1 MVVDL
6 RNTLYRL
13 DLAISTHLKKYEEL
27 LFLFIKNNEGERFYV
42 YQDIKGN
49 RTISVGYNMDALGA
63 KEIWQQIFAN
73 QLSFDQVYSG
83 KLAITAEQSR
93 KLYEHK
99 IRFNRK
105 ELEVMYGNFWHQF
118 KANERLMVEDLYWN
132 GGNRL
137 VGKATRF
144 FRCITQY
151 LATKELG
158 LLVEALTEIKERSN
172 KEKIKGIQ
180 NRRNI
185 QSEIGN
191 SIKCMR

>member
-1 MVVDL
+1 
-6 RNTLYRL
+6 
-13 DLAISTHLKKYEEL
+13 
-27 LFLFIKNNEGERFYV
+27 
-42 YQDIKGN
+42 
-49 RTISVGYNMDALGA
+49 
-63 KEIWQQIFAN
+63 
-73 QLSFDQVYSG
+73 
-83 KLAITAEQSR
+83 
-93 KLYEHK
+93 
-99 IRFNRK
+99 
-105 ELEVMYGNFWHQF
+105 MYGNFWHKF

-151 LATKELG
+151 LQTKQSE

-172 KEKIKGIQ
+172 KEQIKGIQ

-191 SIKCMR
+191 SIKCMG